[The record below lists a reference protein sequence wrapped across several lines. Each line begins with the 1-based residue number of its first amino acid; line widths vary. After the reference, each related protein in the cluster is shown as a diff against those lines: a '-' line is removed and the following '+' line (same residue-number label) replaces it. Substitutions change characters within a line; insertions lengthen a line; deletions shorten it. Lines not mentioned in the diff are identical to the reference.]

1 MASEG
6 TARTVFKKLQR
17 EETHFPK
24 HSLLQSNHLPIS
36 LVLPSICSAR
46 GMPWMKKA
54 SLEIGLSF
62 IFLLWHRGISCI
74 ALAFYFLHFINV
86 QC

>member
-36 LVLPSICSAR
+36 LVLPSVCSAR

-54 SLEIGLSF
+54 SLEIGLSLYSSCGTGAFHALPWHF
-62 IFLLWHRGISCI
+62 IFYIS
-74 ALAFYFLHFINV
+74 
-86 QC
+86 